1 MGFGFLSNEFAVGP
15 RSNIKKEEK
24 EHCLVRNHEMAD
36 LMQCLWT
43 ARDIRPRNAPVA
55 SDRLTRLWH
64 QAGQAWAGT
73 EFGRLTVK
81 PRGLCRASVSGSGI
95 AQEKNG
101 SRARPACSWVSAS
114 PWHRTSVSEPR
125 FSYLQSE
132 GDHTFLTGLS

>member
-1 MGFGFLSNEFAVGP
+1 
-15 RSNIKKEEK
+15 
-24 EHCLVRNHEMAD
+24 MAD

-64 QAGQAWAGT
+64 QAGQARAGT
-73 EFGRLTVK
+73 EFGHLTVK

-101 SRARPACSWVSAS
+101 SLGPDRPALGSWLLHGTGLLSLS
-114 PWHRTSVSEPR
+114 
-125 FSYLQSE
+125 L
-132 GDHTFLTGLS
+132 GFLTCKVKVITPSSQGCREASR